1 MTKNFLTKCKPT
13 ITYYDFYHNV
23 LQPQDDYVHLYM
35 ENNYLDSL
43 KGKEVFLNQL
53 LHSIILYD
61 MEIEFENFNKE
72 KYIDNLDPKSVYW
85 NRYFL
90 LEKFTFIKK
99 VKYETISSNVYKN
112 VYFFEG
118 ENINFYVLCLSGQL
132 TEIDTFCTKYI
143 LRCRCF

>member
-1 MTKNFLTKCKPT
+1 MTKCNTT
-13 ITYYDFYHNV
+13 TTYYNFYHNV
-23 LQPQDDYVHLYM
+23 LQSQDSDDYLYM

-43 KGKEVFLNQL
+43 KGKQVFLNQL

-99 VKYETISSNVYKN
+99 VKYETINKIN
-112 VYFFEG
+112 KEVYFFEG

-132 TEIDTFCTKYI
+132 TDIDTFCTKYI
-143 LRCRCF
+143 VKCRCF